1 MMHAIGWLGD
11 AICCEAEFQD
21 PLREAKEIILEI
33 LRMRGFHAGVLTG
46 LTLLLGACTVSPD
59 PGPEARAAAE
69 QLAADINARSAY
81 YSASPNQTEPDI
93 RLFARVF
100 ERVRSDYV
108 RAVDQEILL
117 AAAATAI
124 EDAGPGPGET
134 GGNWL
139 VERAIKGML
148 ESLDP
153 YSTYLPENEY
163 TAMKESMR
171 GRFGGLGIQ
180 IAAPENGGGILVVTP
195 LEGTPAERAGLRPGD
210 LITHVDGNS
219 VMEKTLREVVT
230 ELRGSVGSRVVL
242 TIERELAS
250 TFDVPLIRDVIH
262 MDVVKWRLEG
272 EFGYLRIA
280 SFTENAAEE
289 VEQAIQKIRQ
299 NLGGRMAGLI
309 IDLRNNPGGLL
320 VESVAVS
327 DAFIES
333 GDIVST
339 RGRKSKQRYR
349 ATTGD
354 IAAGLP
360 IVVLINKGSASA
372 AEILAG
378 ALKDHN
384 RAILVGGR
392 SYGKGTVQ
400 TVIPMGQGTAMK
412 LTTAQYFRPLGDSV
426 EGGILP
432 DVEAED
438 DFETELDEG
447 LERAIAE
454 LSRMA
459 SL

>member
-1 MMHAIGWLGD
+1 
-11 AICCEAEFQD
+11 
-21 PLREAKEIILEI
+21 
-33 LRMRGFHAGVLTG
+33 MRGLHAGFLTG
-46 LTLLLGACTVSPD
+46 LAFILGACTVSPD

-69 QLAADINARSAY
+69 LLAADINARSAY
-81 YSASPNQTEPDI
+81 YSGGPNRNEPDI
-93 RLFARVF
+93 KLFARVF

-108 RAVDQEILL
+108 RSVDQEILL
-117 AAAATAI
+117 AAASTAI
-124 EDAGPGPGET
+124 EDADPSPGEIDE
-134 GGNWL
+134 NWL

-153 YSTYLPENEY
+153 YSTYLPEDEY

-180 IAAPENGGGILVVTP
+180 ISSPKIGGGVLVVTP
-195 LEGTPAERAGLRPGD
+195 LEGTPAERAGLRSGD
-210 LITHVDGNS
+210 LITHVDGES
-219 VMEKTLREVVT
+219 IMDKSLREVVAG
-230 ELRGSVGSRVVL
+230 LRGPVGTHVVL
-242 TIERELAS
+242 TVEREAS
-250 TFDVPLIRDVIH
+250 SAFDVRLVRDVIRT
-262 MDVVKWRLEG
+262 DIVKWRLEG

-280 SFTENAAEE
+280 SFTENTAEE
-289 VEQAIQKIRQ
+289 VEHAIQNIRQ

-339 RGRKSKQRYR
+339 KGRKSKQRYR
-349 ATTGD
+349 ATSGD

-378 ALKDHN
+378 ALKDHD

-400 TVIPMGQGTAMK
+400 TVIPMGRGTAMK
-412 LTTAQYFRPLGDSV
+412 LTTAQYFRPLGESV
-426 EGGILP
+426 DGGIQP
-432 DVEAED
+432 DILAED
-438 DFETELDEG
+438 DIQTELDEG

>member
-1 MMHAIGWLGD
+1 
-11 AICCEAEFQD
+11 
-21 PLREAKEIILEI
+21 
-33 LRMRGFHAGVLTG
+33 MRGLRAGFLTG
-46 LTLLLGACTVSPD
+46 LSLLLVACTASPD

-81 YSASPNQTEPDI
+81 YGAGPNQAQPDI
-93 RLFARVF
+93 KLFARVF

-108 RAVDQEILL
+108 HPVDQDLLL

-124 EDAGPGPGET
+124 EDADPAPGEI
-134 GGNWL
+134 GHNWL

-153 YSTYLPENEY
+153 YSTYLASDEY
-163 TAMKESMR
+163 ASMKESMR
-171 GRFGGLGIQ
+171 GQFGGLGIQ
-180 IAAPENGGGILVVTP
+180 IAAPEKGGGVVVVAP
-195 LEGTPAERAGLRPGD
+195 LDGTPAQRAGLRAGD
-210 LITHVDGNS
+210 LITHVDGQS
-219 VMEKTLREVVT
+219 IMDKTLREVVAD
-230 ELRGSVGSRVVL
+230 LRGPVGSRVVL
-242 TIERELAS
+242 TVERQSAS
-250 TFDVPLIRDVIH
+250 AFDVPLVRDVIQ
-262 MDVVKWRLEG
+262 MDVVNWRLEG

-280 SFTENAAEE
+280 SFSERSAEE
-289 VEQAIQKIRQ
+289 VQHAVQEIRQ
-299 NLGGRMAGLI
+299 HLGGRLAGLI

-333 GDIVST
+333 GDIVLT
-339 RGRKSKQRYR
+339 EGRKNKQRYR

-378 ALKDHN
+378 ALRDHD
-384 RAILVGGR
+384 RAVLIGSR
-392 SYGKGTVQ
+392 SYGKGSVQ
-400 TVIPMGQGTAMK
+400 TVIPMGRGTAMK
-412 LTTAQYFRPLGDSV
+412 LTTAQYFRPHGASV
-426 EGGILP
+426 DGGIEP

-438 DFETELDEG
+438 DIQTELDEG
-447 LERAIAE
+447 LDRAIAE

>member
-1 MMHAIGWLGD
+1 M
-11 AICCEAEFQD
+11 
-21 PLREAKEIILEI
+21 LRGGISKPCVGSKEIILEI
-33 LRMRGFHAGVLTG
+33 FRMRGLHAAFLTG
-46 LTLLLGACTVSPD
+46 LTLLLGACTASPA

-69 QLAADINARSAY
+69 QLAADINTRSAY
-81 YSASPNQTEPDI
+81 YSASPDQTEPDI

-108 RAVDQEILL
+108 RSVDQDILL

-124 EDAGPGPGET
+124 EDADPRPGEI

-153 YSTYLPENEY
+153 YSTYLPEDEY
-163 TAMKESMR
+163 SAMKESMR

-180 IAAPENGGGILVVTP
+180 IAAPESGGGVLVVTP

-219 VMEKTLREVVT
+219 VMEKTLREVVA
-230 ELRGSVGSRVVL
+230 ELRGAVGSRIVL
-242 TIERELAS
+242 TIERESAS
-250 TFDVPLIRDVIH
+250 TFEVPLIRDVIR

-289 VEQAIQKIRQ
+289 VEHSIQEIRQ

-339 RGRKSKQRYR
+339 QGRKSKQHYR

-412 LTTAQYFRPLGDSV
+412 LTTAQYFRPLGESV
-426 EGGILP
+426 DGGIQP

-438 DFETELDEG
+438 DIQTEQDEG
-447 LERAIAE
+447 LDRAIAE
-454 LSRMA
+454 LSRLA

>member
-1 MMHAIGWLGD
+1 
-11 AICCEAEFQD
+11 
-21 PLREAKEIILEI
+21 
-33 LRMRGFHAGVLTG
+33 MRGLRAGILTG
-46 LTLLLGACTVSPD
+46 LILLLGACTVAPG

-69 QLAADINARSAY
+69 RLAADINARGAFFSAN
-81 YSASPNQTEPDI
+81 PEQTEPDI

-100 ERVRSDYV
+100 ERVQSDYV
-108 RAVDQEILL
+108 RPVDQNILL

-124 EDAGPGPGET
+124 EDADPSPGET
-134 GGNWL
+134 SRDWL

-153 YSTYLPENEY
+153 YSTFLPEKEY
-163 TAMKESMR
+163 DAMKESML

-180 IAAPENGGGILVVTP
+180 IAAPEKGGGVVVVTP
-195 LEGTPAERAGLRPGD
+195 LEGTPAERAGLRSGD
-210 LITHVDGNS
+210 IITHVDGNNI
-219 VMEKTLREVVT
+219 MEKTLREVVR
-230 ELRGSVGSRVVL
+230 ELRGPVGSRVVL
-242 TIERELAS
+242 TVERETAS
-250 TFDVPLIRDVIH
+250 AFDVPLVRDVIH
-262 MDVVKWRLEG
+262 VDIVKWRLEA

-280 SFTENAAEE
+280 SFTENTAEE
-289 VEQAIQKIRQ
+289 VEDAIQEIRQ
-299 NLGGRMAGLI
+299 HLGGRLAGLI

-339 RGRKSKQRYR
+339 KGRNSKQRYR

-354 IAAGLP
+354 IVAGLP

-378 ALKDHN
+378 ALKDHD
-384 RAILVGGR
+384 RAVLVGGR

-400 TVIPMGQGTAMK
+400 TVIPMGRGTAMK
-412 LTTAQYFRPLGDSV
+412 LTTAQYFRPLGESV
-426 EGGILP
+426 DGGILP

-438 DFETELDEG
+438 DIETELDEG
-447 LERAIAE
+447 LDRAIAE

>member
-1 MMHAIGWLGD
+1 
-11 AICCEAEFQD
+11 
-21 PLREAKEIILEI
+21 
-33 LRMRGFHAGVLTG
+33 MRGLHAGILTG
-46 LTLLLGACTVSPD
+46 LVLVLGACTISPD

-69 QLAADINARSAY
+69 QLAADINARSSY
-81 YSASPNQTEPDI
+81 YSAAPDQAEPDI
-93 RLFARVF
+93 KLFARVF

-108 RAVDQEILL
+108 RDVEQNILL

-124 EDAGPGPGET
+124 EDASPLPGDRSD
-134 GGNWL
+134 NWL

-153 YSTYLPENEY
+153 YSTFLPEDEY
-163 TAMKESMR
+163 AAMKESMR

-180 IAAPENGGGILVVTP
+180 ITAPEKGGGVLVVAP
-195 LEGTPAERAGLRPGD
+195 LEGTPAERAGLRTGD
-210 LITHVDGNS
+210 LITHVDGNNIMDKS
-219 VMEKTLREVVT
+219 LREVVA
-230 ELRGSVGSRVVL
+230 ELRGAVGSRVVL
-242 TIERELAS
+242 TIERDSGSAI
-250 TFDVPLIRDVIH
+250 DVPLTRDVIR

-280 SFTENAAEE
+280 SFTETAAEE
-289 VEQAIQKIRQ
+289 VDSAVREIRQ
-299 NLGGRMAGLI
+299 RLGGRMAGLI

-339 RGRKSKQRYR
+339 RGRKNKQSYR

-354 IAAGLP
+354 IVAGLP

-378 ALKDHN
+378 ALQDHN
-384 RAILVGGR
+384 RAILVGAR

-412 LTTAQYFRPLGDSV
+412 LTTARYFRPLGESV
-426 EGGILP
+426 DGGIEP
-432 DVEAED
+432 DIEAED
-438 DFETELDEG
+438 DIQTELDEG

-454 LSRMA
+454 LSRLA

>member
-1 MMHAIGWLGD
+1 
-11 AICCEAEFQD
+11 
-21 PLREAKEIILEI
+21 
-33 LRMRGFHAGVLTG
+33 MRGLRAGILTG
-46 LTLLLGACTVSPD
+46 LVLLLGACAVAPG

-69 QLAADINARSAY
+69 QLAADIGAHSGYFSANP
-81 YSASPNQTEPDI
+81 AQAEPEI

-108 RAVDQEILL
+108 RPVDRELLL

-124 EDAGPGPGET
+124 EGANPSPGEASRD
-134 GGNWL
+134 WL

-180 IAAPENGGGILVVTP
+180 ITSPDKGGGVVVVSP
-195 LEGTPAERAGLRPGD
+195 LEGTPAERAGLLSGD
-210 LITHVDGNS
+210 IITHVDGTNI
-219 VMEKTLREVVT
+219 MEKTLRDVVT
-230 ELRGSVGSRVVL
+230 ELRGPVGSQVVL
-242 TIERELAS
+242 TIKRENVDA
-250 TFDVPLIRDVIH
+250 FDVPLVRDVIR

-272 EFGYLRIA
+272 EFGYLRVT
-280 SFTENAAEE
+280 SFTENTAEG
-289 VEQAIQKIRQ
+289 VEDAVQGIRRH
-299 NLGGRMAGLI
+299 LGGRLAGLI

-327 DAFIES
+327 DAFIDS

-339 RGRKSKQRYR
+339 EGRKSKQRYR

-354 IAAGLP
+354 IVAGLP
-360 IVVLINKGSASA
+360 IAVLINQGSASA
-372 AEILAG
+372 AEIVAS
-378 ALKDHN
+378 ALKDHD
-384 RAILVGGR
+384 RAVLIGSR

-400 TVIPMGQGTAMK
+400 TVIPMGRGTAMK
-412 LTTAQYFRPLGDSV
+412 LTTAQYFRPRGDSV
-426 EGGILP
+426 DGGIQP
-432 DVEAED
+432 DFEVED
-438 DFETELDEG
+438 DIKTELDES
-447 LERAIAE
+447 LDRAIAE
-454 LSRMA
+454 LGRMA

>member
-1 MMHAIGWLGD
+1 
-11 AICCEAEFQD
+11 
-21 PLREAKEIILEI
+21 
-33 LRMRGFHAGVLTG
+33 MRGLRAGLLTC
-46 LTLLLGACTVSPD
+46 LVLLLGACTASPG
-59 PGPEARAAAE
+59 PGPESRAAAE
-69 QLAADINARSAY
+69 QLAADINARSAF
-81 YSASPNQTEPDI
+81 YSAGPERSEPDI

-100 ERVRSDYV
+100 ERVKSDYV
-108 RAVDQEILL
+108 RPVDENILL

-124 EDAGPGPGET
+124 EDADPSPGET
-134 GGNWL
+134 SRDWL

-163 TAMKESMR
+163 NAMKESMR

-180 IAAPENGGGILVVTP
+180 ITAPEEGGGVVVVTP
-195 LEGTPAERAGLRPGD
+195 LEGTPADRAGLRSGD
-210 LITHVDGNS
+210 TITHIDGNNILD
-219 VMEKTLREVVT
+219 KTLREVVSD
-230 ELRGSVGSRVVL
+230 LRGSVGSRVVL
-242 TIERELAS
+242 TIKRES
-250 TFDVPLIRDVIH
+250 VGPFDVPLVRAVIH
-262 MDVVKWRLEG
+262 MDIVKWRVEG

-280 SFTENAAEE
+280 SFTENTAEE
-289 VEQAIQKIRQ
+289 VEDAVQGIRRH
-299 NLGGRMAGLI
+299 LGGSLAGLV

-339 RGRKSKQRYR
+339 EGRKSKQRYR

-354 IAAGLP
+354 IVAGLP

-384 RAILVGGR
+384 RAVLIGSR

-400 TVIPMGQGTAMK
+400 TVIPMGRGTAMK
-412 LTTAQYFRPLGDSV
+412 LTTAQYFRPLGQSV
-426 EGGILP
+426 DGGILP

-438 DFETELDEG
+438 DIATELDEG
-447 LERAIAE
+447 LDRAIAE

>member
-1 MMHAIGWLGD
+1 
-11 AICCEAEFQD
+11 
-21 PLREAKEIILEI
+21 
-33 LRMRGFHAGVLTG
+33 MRGLRAGFLTG
-46 LTLLLGACTVSPD
+46 LILLLGACTISPD

-69 QLAADINARSAY
+69 QLSADINARSAY
-81 YSASPNQTEPDI
+81 YSASPEQTEPDI
-93 RLFARVF
+93 KLFARVF

-108 RAVDQEILL
+108 RSVDQDILL

-124 EDAGPGPGET
+124 EDADPKPGDSNR
-134 GGNWL
+134 NWL
-139 VERAIKGML
+139 VERAMKGML

-153 YSTYLPENEY
+153 YSTYLPETEY
-163 TAMKESMR
+163 SAMKESMH

-180 IAAPENGGGILVVTP
+180 IAAPEKGGGVVVVTP
-195 LEGTPAERAGLRPGD
+195 LEGTPADRAGLRPGD
-210 LITHVDGNS
+210 IITHVDGKNIL
-219 VMEKTLREVVT
+219 EKTLREVVN
-230 ELRGSVGSRVVL
+230 ELRGDVGTRVVL
-242 TIERELAS
+242 TIERES
-250 TFDVPLIRDVIH
+250 TSAFDVPLVRDVIRV
-262 MDVVKWRLEG
+262 DVVNWRLEG

-280 SFTENAAEE
+280 SFTENTAEE
-289 VEQAIQKIRQ
+289 VEDAVQEIRQ
-299 NLGGRMAGLI
+299 HLGGRMAGLI

-339 RGRKSKQRYR
+339 KGRTSKQRYR

-354 IAAGLP
+354 IVGGLP

-378 ALKDHN
+378 ALKDHD
-384 RAILVGGR
+384 RAILIGSR

-400 TVIPMGQGTAMK
+400 TIIPMGQGTAMK
-412 LTTAQYFRPLGDSV
+412 LTTARYFRPLGESV
-426 EGGILP
+426 DGGIHP

-438 DFETELDEG
+438 DLDTELDEG
-447 LERAIAE
+447 LDRAIAE

>member
-1 MMHAIGWLGD
+1 MRRLR
-11 AICCEAEFQD
+11 AEF
-21 PLREAKEIILEI
+21 
-33 LRMRGFHAGVLTG
+33 LTG
-46 LTLLLGACTVSPD
+46 LVLLLGACTAPSD

-69 QLAADINARSAY
+69 QLAADITARSAY
-81 YSASPNQTEPDI
+81 YSAGPEQTEPDI

-108 RAVDQEILL
+108 RSVDHDLLL

-124 EDAGPGPGET
+124 EDADPGPGET
-134 GGNWL
+134 SRDWL

-153 YSTYLPENEY
+153 YSTYLPESEY
-163 TAMKESMR
+163 SAMKESMR
-171 GRFGGLGIQ
+171 GHFGGLGIQ
-180 IAAPENGGGILVVTP
+180 IAAPETGGGVVVVAP
-195 LEGTPAERAGLRPGD
+195 LEGTPAERAGLRSGD
-210 LITHVDGNS
+210 IITHIDGKNIL
-219 VMEKTLREVVT
+219 EKSLREVVSD
-230 ELRGSVGSRVVL
+230 LRGPVGTSVVL
-242 TIERELAS
+242 TIERESAS
-250 TFDVPLIRDVIH
+250 VFDVPLVRAVIRT
-262 MDVVKWRLEG
+262 DVVKWRLER
-272 EFGYLRIA
+272 EFGYLRIS
-280 SFTENAAEE
+280 SFSENTAEE
-289 VEQAIQKIRQ
+289 VEHAVQEIRQ
-299 NLGGRMAGLI
+299 HLGGRLAGLI

-339 RGRKSKQRYR
+339 KGRTSNQRYR

-360 IVVLINKGSASA
+360 IAVLINKGSASA

-378 ALKDHN
+378 ALRDHD
-384 RAILVGGR
+384 RAVLVGSR

-400 TVIPMGQGTAMK
+400 TVIPMGRGTAMK
-412 LTTAQYFRPLGDSV
+412 LTTARYFRPLGKSV
-426 EGGILP
+426 DGGIQP

-438 DFETELDEG
+438 DIQTELDEG
-447 LERAIAE
+447 LARALAE

>member
-1 MMHAIGWLGD
+1 MR
-11 AICCEAEFQD
+11 F
-21 PLREAKEIILEI
+21 LR
-33 LRMRGFHAGVLTG
+33 TG
-46 LTLLLGACTVSPD
+46 LASGLALLLAACGMSPD
-59 PGPEARAAAE
+59 PGPEAQAAAE
-69 QLAADINARSAY
+69 QLAADIYARSAY
-81 YSASPNQTEPDI
+81 SSADPNPASPDI
-93 RLFARVF
+93 KLFARVF

-108 RAVDQEILL
+108 RPVDQDLLL

-124 EDAGPGPGET
+124 EDAELGSGDLDS
-134 GGNWL
+134 NWL

-153 YSTYLPENEY
+153 YSTFLPQDEY
-163 TAMKESMR
+163 AAMKESMR

-180 IAAPENGGGILVVTP
+180 ITAPENGGGAVVVTP
-195 LEGTPAERAGLRPGD
+195 LDDTPAARAGLQAGD
-210 LITHVDGNS
+210 LITHIDGRDITENS
-219 VMEKTLREVVT
+219 LREIVA
-230 ELRGSVGSRVVL
+230 ELRGPVGSRVIL
-242 TIERELAS
+242 TISRQESSPFE
-250 TFDVPLIRDVIH
+250 VPLVRDVIRI
-262 MDVVKWRLEG
+262 DVVKWRLEG
-272 EFGYLRIA
+272 DFGYLRIA
-280 SFTENAAEE
+280 SFTENTAEE
-289 VEQAIQKIRQ
+289 VEEAVHEVRRH
-299 NLGGRMAGLI
+299 LGGRLAGLI
-309 IDLRNNPGGLL
+309 LDLRNNPGGLL

-339 RGRKSKQRYR
+339 KGRKSKQRYR

-354 IAAGLP
+354 IVAGLP

-384 RAILVGGR
+384 RAVLIGAR

-400 TVIPMGQGTAMK
+400 TVIPMGRGTAMK
-412 LTTAQYFRPLGDSV
+412 LTTAQYFRPFGESV
-426 EGGILP
+426 DGGIKP
-432 DVEAED
+432 DIEAED
-438 DFETELDEG
+438 DIETAADEG

>member
-1 MMHAIGWLGD
+1 MRRLRAAI
-11 AICCEAEFQD
+11 
-21 PLREAKEIILEI
+21 
-33 LRMRGFHAGVLTG
+33 LTG
-46 LTLLLGACTVSPD
+46 LVLLLGACTTSSG
-59 PGPEARAAAE
+59 PGPEAREAAK
-69 QLAADINARSAY
+69 QLAADISAHSGNY
-81 YSASPNQTEPDI
+81 GASPEQVEPDI

-108 RAVDQEILL
+108 RPVDRDLLL

-124 EDAGPGPGET
+124 EDANPSPGEASRD
-134 GGNWL
+134 WL

-153 YSTYLPENEY
+153 YSTYLPESEY
-163 TAMKESMR
+163 AAMKASMR

-180 IAAPENGGGILVVTP
+180 ITSSEKGGGVVVVTP
-195 LEGTPAERAGLRPGD
+195 LEGTPAERAGLLSGD
-210 LITHVDGNS
+210 TITHVDGKNILK
-219 VMEKTLREVVT
+219 KTLREVVSQ
-230 ELRGSVGSRVVL
+230 LRGPVGSRVVL
-242 TIERELAS
+242 TIKRATNEA
-250 TFDVPLIRDVIH
+250 FDVPLVRDVIS

-280 SFTENAAEE
+280 SFTENVAGDVEE
-289 VEQAIQKIRQ
+289 AVQGMRRH
-299 NLGGRMAGLI
+299 LGGRLAGLI

-327 DAFIES
+327 DAFIDS

-339 RGRKSKQRYR
+339 EGRKSKQRYR

-354 IAAGLP
+354 IVAGLP

-378 ALKDHN
+378 ALKDHD
-384 RAILVGGR
+384 RAILIGGR

-400 TVIPMGQGTAMK
+400 TVIPMGRGTAMK
-412 LTTAQYFRPLGDSV
+412 LTTAQYFRPLGESV
-426 EGGILP
+426 DGGILP

-438 DFETELDEG
+438 DIKTEADEG
-447 LERAIAE
+447 LDRAIAE
-454 LSRMA
+454 LSRLA

>member
-1 MMHAIGWLGD
+1 
-11 AICCEAEFQD
+11 
-21 PLREAKEIILEI
+21 
-33 LRMRGFHAGVLTG
+33 MRGLHAGILTG
-46 LTLLLGACTVSPD
+46 LVLVLGACTISPD

-69 QLAADINARSAY
+69 QLAADINARSSY
-81 YSASPNQTEPDI
+81 YSAAPDQAEPDI
-93 RLFARVF
+93 KLFARVF

-108 RAVDQEILL
+108 RDVEQNILL

-124 EDAGPGPGET
+124 EDASPLPGDHS
-134 GGNWL
+134 GNWL

-153 YSTYLPENEY
+153 YSTFLPEDEY
-163 TAMKESMR
+163 AAMKESMR

-180 IAAPENGGGILVVTP
+180 ITTPEKGGGVVVVAP
-195 LEGTPAERAGLRPGD
+195 LEGTPADRAGLRTGD
-210 LITHVDGNS
+210 LITHIDGNNI
-219 VMEKTLREVVT
+219 MDKTLREVVT
-230 ELRGSVGSRVVL
+230 ELRGAVGSRVVL
-242 TIERELAS
+242 TIERDSGSA
-250 TFDVPLIRDVIH
+250 FDVPLTRDVIS

-272 EFGYLRIA
+272 EFGYLRIS

-289 VEQAIQKIRQ
+289 VDSAVREIRQ
-299 NLGGRMAGLI
+299 RLGGRMAGLI

-339 RGRKSKQRYR
+339 RGRKNKQSYR

-354 IAAGLP
+354 IVAGLP

-378 ALKDHN
+378 ALQDHN
-384 RAILVGGR
+384 RAILVGAR

-412 LTTAQYFRPLGDSV
+412 LTTARYFRPLGESV
-426 EGGILP
+426 DGGIEP
-432 DVEAED
+432 DIEAED
-438 DFETELDEG
+438 DIQTELDEG

-454 LSRMA
+454 LSRLA

>member
-1 MMHAIGWLGD
+1 
-11 AICCEAEFQD
+11 
-21 PLREAKEIILEI
+21 
-33 LRMRGFHAGVLTG
+33 MRGLRAGILTG
-46 LTLLLGACTVSPD
+46 LILLLGACTVAPG

-69 QLAADINARSAY
+69 RLAADINARGAFFSAN
-81 YSASPNQTEPDI
+81 PEQTEPDI

-100 ERVRSDYV
+100 ERVQSDYV
-108 RAVDQEILL
+108 RPVDQNILL

-124 EDAGPGPGET
+124 EDADPSPGET
-134 GGNWL
+134 SRDWL

-153 YSTYLPENEY
+153 YSTFLPEKEY
-163 TAMKESMR
+163 DAMKESMR

-180 IAAPENGGGILVVTP
+180 IAAPEKGGGVVVVTP
-195 LEGTPAERAGLRPGD
+195 LEGTPAERAGLRSGD
-210 LITHVDGNS
+210 IITHVDGNNI
-219 VMEKTLREVVT
+219 MEKTLREVVS
-230 ELRGSVGSRVVL
+230 ELRGPVGSRVVL
-242 TIERELAS
+242 TVERETAS
-250 TFDVPLIRDVIH
+250 AFDVPLVRDVIH
-262 MDVVKWRLEG
+262 VDIVKWRLEE

-280 SFTENAAEE
+280 SFTENTAEE
-289 VEQAIQKIRQ
+289 VEDAIQEIRQ
-299 NLGGRMAGLI
+299 HLGGRLAGLI

-339 RGRKSKQRYR
+339 KGRNSKQRYR

-354 IAAGLP
+354 IVAGLP

-378 ALKDHN
+378 ALKDHD
-384 RAILVGGR
+384 RAVLVGGR

-400 TVIPMGQGTAMK
+400 TVIPMGRGTAMK
-412 LTTAQYFRPLGDSV
+412 LTTAQYFRPLGESV
-426 EGGILP
+426 DGGILP

-438 DFETELDEG
+438 DIETELDEG
-447 LERAIAE
+447 LDRAIAE

>member
-1 MMHAIGWLGD
+1 
-11 AICCEAEFQD
+11 
-21 PLREAKEIILEI
+21 
-33 LRMRGFHAGVLTG
+33 MRVLHAGFLTG
-46 LTLLLGACTVSPD
+46 LAFLVGACAVSPD

-69 QLAADINARSAY
+69 VLAADINARSAY
-81 YSASPNQTEPDI
+81 YSASPDQTEPDI
-93 RLFARVF
+93 KLFARVF

-108 RAVDQEILL
+108 RSVDQDILL

-124 EDAGPGPGET
+124 EAADPRPGEF

-139 VERAIKGML
+139 VERAVKGML

-153 YSTYLPENEY
+153 YSTYLPEDEY

-180 IAAPENGGGILVVTP
+180 IAAPKKGGGVLVVTP
-195 LEGTPAERAGLRPGD
+195 LEGTPAERAGLRSGD
-210 LITHVDGNS
+210 LITHVDSTNI
-219 VMEKTLREVVT
+219 MEKSLREVVAD
-230 ELRGSVGSRVVL
+230 LRGPVGTRVVL
-242 TIERELAS
+242 TVQRGSARA
-250 TFDVPLIRDVIH
+250 FDVPLVRDVIR

-280 SFTENAAEE
+280 SFTENTAED
-289 VEQAIQKIRQ
+289 VEHAIQEIRQ

-320 VESVAVS
+320 IESVAVS

-339 RGRKSKQRYR
+339 QSRKSKQRYR

-378 ALKDHN
+378 ALKDHD
-384 RAILVGGR
+384 RATLVGGR

-412 LTTAQYFRPLGDSV
+412 LTTAQYFRPLGESV
-426 EGGILP
+426 DGGIQP
-432 DVEAED
+432 DVVAED
-438 DFETELDEG
+438 DIETERDEG
-447 LERAIAE
+447 LDRAIAE

>member
-1 MMHAIGWLGD
+1 
-11 AICCEAEFQD
+11 
-21 PLREAKEIILEI
+21 
-33 LRMRGFHAGVLTG
+33 MRRLQSGLLTG
-46 LTLLLGACTVSPD
+46 LALVLGACTLSPD

-69 QLAADINARSAY
+69 QLAADINARGSY
-81 YSASPNQTEPDI
+81 YGAVPDRTEPDI

-108 RAVDQEILL
+108 RNVDQNILL
-117 AAAATAI
+117 AAATTAI
-124 EDAGPGPGET
+124 EDASPLPGDNSST
-134 GGNWL
+134 WL

-153 YSTYLPENEY
+153 YSTFLPEDEY

-180 IAAPENGGGILVVTP
+180 ITSPEKGGGVLVVAP
-195 LEGTPAERAGLRPGD
+195 LEGTPAERAGLQTGD
-210 LITHVDGNS
+210 LITHIDGNS
-219 VMEKTLREVVT
+219 IMDKSLREVVA
-230 ELRGSVGSRVVL
+230 ELRGAVGSSVLL
-242 TIERELAS
+242 TIERGSGNA
-250 TFDVPLIRDVIH
+250 FDVPLIRDVIR

-272 EFGYLRIA
+272 EFGYVRIA
-280 SFTENAAEE
+280 SFTENTAEE
-289 VEQAIQKIRQ
+289 VDSAIREIRQ
-299 NLGGRMAGLI
+299 RLGGRMAGLI

-339 RGRKSKQRYR
+339 QGRKNEQRYR

-354 IAAGLP
+354 IVAGLP
-360 IVVLINKGSASA
+360 IVALINKGSASA

-378 ALKDHN
+378 ALQDHN

-412 LTTAQYFRPLGDSV
+412 LTTAQYFRPLGKSV
-426 EGGILP
+426 EGGIHP
-432 DVEAED
+432 DIEAED
-438 DFETELDEG
+438 DIQTELDEG

-454 LSRMA
+454 LSRLA

>member
-1 MMHAIGWLGD
+1 
-11 AICCEAEFQD
+11 
-21 PLREAKEIILEI
+21 
-33 LRMRGFHAGVLTG
+33 MRGLRAGFLTG
-46 LTLLLGACTVSPD
+46 LILLLGACTVSPD

-69 QLAADINARSAY
+69 QLSADINARSAY
-81 YSASPNQTEPDI
+81 YSASPEQTEPDI
-93 RLFARVF
+93 KLFARVF

-108 RAVDQEILL
+108 RSVDQDILL

-124 EDAGPGPGET
+124 EDADPKPGDSNR
-134 GGNWL
+134 NWL
-139 VERAIKGML
+139 VERAMKGML

-163 TAMKESMR
+163 SAMKESMH

-180 IAAPENGGGILVVTP
+180 IAAPEKGGGVVVVTP
-195 LEGTPAERAGLRPGD
+195 LEGTPADRAGLRPGD
-210 LITHVDGNS
+210 IITHVDGKNIL
-219 VMEKTLREVVT
+219 EKTLREVVN
-230 ELRGSVGSRVVL
+230 ELRGAVGTRVVL
-242 TIERELAS
+242 TIERES
-250 TFDVPLIRDVIH
+250 TSAFDVPLVRDVIR
-262 MDVVKWRLEG
+262 MDVVNWRLEG

-280 SFTENAAEE
+280 SFTENTAEE
-289 VEQAIQKIRQ
+289 VEDAVQEIRQ
-299 NLGGRMAGLI
+299 HLGGRMAGLI

-339 RGRKSKQRYR
+339 KGRTSKQRYR

-354 IAAGLP
+354 IVGGLP

-378 ALKDHN
+378 ALKDHD
-384 RAILVGGR
+384 RAILIGSR

-400 TVIPMGQGTAMK
+400 TIIPMGQGTAMK
-412 LTTAQYFRPLGDSV
+412 LTTARYFRPLGESV
-426 EGGILP
+426 DGGIHP

-438 DFETELDEG
+438 DLDTELDEG
-447 LERAIAE
+447 LDRAIAE

>member
-1 MMHAIGWLGD
+1 MHFVRTAV
-11 AICCEAEFQD
+11 FS
-21 PLREAKEIILEI
+21 
-33 LRMRGFHAGVLTG
+33 G
-46 LTLLLGACTVSPD
+46 LSLLLGACALVPD
-59 PGPEARAAAE
+59 PGPEAQAAAE
-69 QLAADINARSAY
+69 QLAADIYSRSAY
-81 YSASPNQTEPDI
+81 YSAAPSPGAPDI
-93 RLFARVF
+93 KLFARVF

-108 RAVDQEILL
+108 RPIDQDLL
-117 AAAATAI
+117 IAAATTAI
-124 EDAGPGPGET
+124 QDAEPDPGDFDN
-134 GGNWL
+134 NWL

-153 YSTYLPENEY
+153 YSTFLPQDEY
-163 TAMKESMR
+163 AAMKESMR

-180 IAAPENGGGILVVTP
+180 ITAPEEGGGAVVVAP
-195 LEGTPAERAGLRPGD
+195 LDDTPASRAGLKAGD
-210 LITHVDGNS
+210 RITHVDGRDITDDS
-219 VMEKTLREVVT
+219 LREIVA

-242 TIERELAS
+242 TIVREGS
-250 TFDVPLIRDVIH
+250 SSFDVPLVRDIIRV
-262 MDVVKWRLEG
+262 DVVKWRLEG
-272 EFGYLRIA
+272 DFGYLRIA
-280 SFTENAAEE
+280 SFTENTAED
-289 VEQAIQKIRQ
+289 VEEAVHEIRRY
-299 NLGGRMAGLI
+299 LGGRLAGLI

-339 RGRKSKQRYR
+339 EGRRNKQRYR

-354 IAAGLP
+354 IVAGLP

-384 RAILVGGR
+384 RAVLIGDR

-400 TVIPMGQGTAMK
+400 TVIPMGQGTAVK
-412 LTTAQYFRPLGDSV
+412 LTTAQYFRPLGKSV
-426 EGGILP
+426 DGGIEP
-432 DVEAED
+432 DIKARD
-438 DFETELDEG
+438 DIETADDEG

-454 LSRMA
+454 LSRLA